1 VIAVF
6 DAPLPINDSLTK
18 ITKAVSKGH
27 TVLVGQTQYGKTTA
41 AMWIFTSDFLGGRQP
56 CYIFVDTKHDDSVL
70 PFGALARTIPE
81 LRAHI
86 MLKTKRIIYRPPGDD
101 GKKEALTELINL
113 VFDLKADRPKV
124 RGHKSRKIA
133 IFIDEIQLYAGNQG
147 KHSGLQRLSTT
158 GLGKDIFMFA
168 IGQRIQDINKQ
179 VYSQCN
185 NTIMFFMREREDYL
199 RNQGL
204 GAYSNIKEWLRINKY
219 YFAFIFAGD
228 DVMRLHSPLPL
239 PAKSEIERL
248 IANKGIKF
256 SPGE

>member
-1 VIAVF
+1 MF
-6 DAPLPINDSLTK
+6 DAPLPIDESLTK
-18 ITKAVSKGH
+18 ITKAVGKGH

-41 AMWIFTSDFLGGRQP
+41 AMWIFTSDFLAGKDP
-56 CYIFVDTKHDDSVL
+56 FYIFIDTKHDDAVL
-70 PFGALARTIPE
+70 PYGAMARTIDE

-86 MLKTKRIIYRPPGDD
+86 IFKTKRIIYRPPGDD
-101 GKKEALTELINL
+101 AKKEALTEIINL
-113 VFDLKADRPKV
+113 LFSLKADSPTL
-124 RGHKSRKIA
+124 RGHKKRKVA

-158 GLGKDIFMFA
+158 GLGKDIIMFA

-204 GAYSNIKEWLRINKY
+204 GAYSNIREWLRNNKY
-219 YFAFIFAGD
+219 YFAYLFAGD
-228 DVMRLHSPLPL
+228 DVMRLHTPLPL
-239 PAKSEIERL
+239 PAVSEIQRL
-248 IANKGIKF
+248 IASRGIKF
-256 SPGE
+256 NRDE